1 MLLYLR
7 NDKSAKLC
15 QSAESAFDQNNQR
28 KYIVKTTIIKILGG
42 IVMVAGLLALALP
55 TVLNKA
61 GLHPE
66 YTGPITQVPAGK
78 RALIIATN
86 QAVLSPPGEASG
98 PATGVMASEI
108 THPYYNF
115 SDAGIMVDLA
125 SINGGEIPIDPQTLG
140 RLIKT
145 PEDDR
150 FQADPEFLA
159 KVANS
164 MRVADIDFT
173 QYDIIFMSGG
183 WGAAYDLGYS
193 LVLGEKVS
201 EAFYAARKPVIGG
214 VCHGVLGLINAKD
227 REGNL
232 LIAGRRMT
240 GVTDKQIKELG
251 ITFTP
256 QHPEAELRKAGV
268 IFESSTAFIDLF
280 ANHIVVD
287 DDQRFVTGQ
296 NQNSGRET
304 AQKMMA
310 IIAK

>member
-1 MLLYLR
+1 M
-7 NDKSAKLC
+7 KAKLL
-15 QSAESAFDQNNQR
+15 
-28 KYIVKTTIIKILGG
+28 KILG
-42 IVMVAGLLALALP
+42 VTAVAVGLLALALP
-55 TVLNKA
+55 TLLHKA

-66 YTGPITQVPAGK
+66 YLGEIAQVPAGK

-86 QAVLSPPGEASG
+86 QAVLSAPGETTG
-98 PATGVMASEI
+98 PATGVMASEM

-115 SDAGIMVDLA
+115 LDAGIAVDIA
-125 SINGGEIPIDPQTLG
+125 SIQGGNIPVDPQTLS
-140 RLIKT
+140 RIVKT

-150 FQADPEFLA
+150 FMADPEFLA
-159 KVANS
+159 KVKNS
-164 MRVADIDFT
+164 LRVADIDFT

-193 LVLGEKVS
+193 PVLGEKVS
-201 EAFYAARKPVIGG
+201 DAFYAAHRPVIGG

-251 ITFTP
+251 ISSTP
-256 QHPEAELRKAGV
+256 QHPETELRKAGV
-268 IFESSTAFIDLF
+268 VFESKSAFRDFF
-280 ANHIVVD
+280 ATHVVVD
-287 DDQRFVTGQ
+287 DEQRFVTGQ
-296 NQNSGRET
+296 NQNSGHET

-310 IIAK
+310 IIAR